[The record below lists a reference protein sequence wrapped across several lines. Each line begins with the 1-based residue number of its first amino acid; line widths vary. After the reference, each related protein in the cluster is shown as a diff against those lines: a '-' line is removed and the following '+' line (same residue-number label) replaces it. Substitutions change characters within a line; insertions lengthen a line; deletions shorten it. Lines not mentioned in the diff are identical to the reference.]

1 MACPVGRTPVRL
13 GPADFTVWIDNPYYP
28 LRREA
33 AACTER
39 PLLTERSSE
48 SSNR

>member
-28 LRREA
+28 LRRGPP
-33 AACTER
+33 R
-39 PLLTERSSE
+39 VPRDRS
-48 SSNR
+48 